1 MRPASGLVDPL
12 AVRVLSR
19 PRAHA
24 PLLPA
29 ATIPGGVLAL
39 TLVAPA
45 FDLLRMVQP
54 FLALSAVSVIA
65 SGAASAALLVMWLR
79 FPRTSWLAAA
89 SLAALAS
96 VAMRVMGA
104 DVAALLSLLAVIAL
118 GIGGAF
124 APIPESADRRAAVG
138 AADLLGRTTA

>member
-1 MRPASGLVDPL
+1 MRPASGLVEPL

-19 PRAHA
+19 TRAHA
-24 PLLPA
+24 PLST
-29 ATIPGGVLAL
+29 ATIPALVLAL

-54 FLALSAVSVIA
+54 SLPLASVAVIA
-65 SGAASAALLVMWLR
+65 SGAASAALPVMWMR

-89 SLAALAS
+89 SLAAVAS
-96 VAMRVMGA
+96 LAMRLVGA
-104 DVAALLSLLAVIAL
+104 DVAELLSLLAVVAL

-124 APIPESADRRAAVG
+124 APTAELADHRTAVRAP
-138 AADLLGRTTA
+138 DLLGRTTA

>member
-1 MRPASGLVDPL
+1 MRPASGLVEPL

-19 PRAHA
+19 TRAHA
-24 PLLPA
+24 PLSTT
-29 ATIPGGVLAL
+29 TIPALVLAL

-45 FDLLRMVQP
+45 FDLLCMVQP
-54 FLALSAVSVIA
+54 SLPLASAAVIA

-89 SLAALAS
+89 SLAAVAGL
-96 VAMRVMGA
+96 AMRLMGA
-104 DVAALLSLLAVIAL
+104 DVAELLSLLAVIAL

-124 APIPESADRRAAVG
+124 APTADLADDRAAVG
-138 AADLLGRTTA
+138 APDLLGRTTA